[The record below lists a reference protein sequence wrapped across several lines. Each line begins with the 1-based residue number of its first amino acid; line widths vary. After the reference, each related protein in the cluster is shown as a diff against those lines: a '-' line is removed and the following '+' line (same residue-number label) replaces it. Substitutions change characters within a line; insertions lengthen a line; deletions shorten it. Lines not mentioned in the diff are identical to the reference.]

1 MNKARQQGFI
11 RRLWIMWHGR
21 AMAMPAL
28 RWVVKRDW
36 ILLRSF
42 IRMNLN
48 TATSTAHD
56 LNHVQ
61 DIQKGLQQSVQ
72 ALN

>member
-21 AMAMPAL
+21 VMAMPAL
-28 RWVVKRDW
+28 RWEVMRVW

-42 IRMNLN
+42 IQMNPN
-48 TATSTAHD
+48 KIKTHD
-56 LNHVQ
+56 LTMFR
-61 DIQKGLQQSVQ
+61 IFRKGCSSRCRL
-72 ALN
+72 